1 MTTPVTTAQHTHTQ
15 WLGPIPAAWDVIRL
29 KFVATVFPSN
39 VDKHSREDETPVEL
53 CNYTDVYYN
62 DIISADIDFMKAT
75 ATSEQIEKFQLR
87 SGDTIIT
94 KDSESADDI
103 GISAYVPEDLDGVV
117 CGYHLSIIRPGR
129 RVSGRFIK
137 RLFDSHYVK
146 AILETS
152 ANGLTRV
159 GLGQYALD
167 NIDIPVPPLTSQNA
181 IAAFLDHETAKID
194 ALIDK
199 QEQLIATLREER
211 QSVVSSALSGYPTIP
226 LHRLVDPARPM
237 SYGIL
242 QCGEHVEDGIP
253 YIGPSDMPGRGDS
266 PALDRLRRTS
276 PEIADQYR
284 RSVVQGGD
292 IVVSIGPAYG
302 KVALLTDDLSGSNLT
317 QDTVRVAPVQPSID
331 PDFLVWA
338 LGSYEA
344 ESFWDAEITGATFR
358 RLNLGTLGQ
367 TPIPLPDLTTQQDI
381 RNRLEATTANVDTLI
396 DKSAEMIKVLRE
408 YRSALITNAVT
419 GKIDVREAV

>member
-1 MTTPVTTAQHTHTQ
+1 
-15 WLGPIPAAWDVIRL
+15 
-29 KFVATVFPSN
+29 
-39 VDKHSREDETPVEL
+39 
-53 CNYTDVYYN
+53 
-62 DIISADIDFMKAT
+62 
-75 ATSEQIEKFQLR
+75 
-87 SGDTIIT
+87 
-94 KDSESADDI
+94 
-103 GISAYVPEDLDGVV
+103 
-117 CGYHLSIIRPGR
+117 
-129 RVSGRFIK
+129 
-137 RLFDSHYVK
+137 
-146 AILETS
+146 
-152 ANGLTRV
+152 
-159 GLGQYALD
+159 
-167 NIDIPVPPLTSQNA
+167 
-181 IAAFLDHETAKID
+181 
-194 ALIDK
+194 
-199 QEQLIATLREER
+199 
-211 QSVVSSALSGYPTIP
+211 
-226 LHRLVDPARPM
+226 M

-317 QDTVRVAPVQPSID
+317 QDTVRVAPVQSSID